1 MAAASLKSTEA
12 RRAAIDL
19 RTAEAA
25 RAQAEARLSAR
36 VKALEAAQAQEDKE
50 AADAIAKFKA
60 EMKNPSTPARAAAVS
75 ELARVQHQK
84 TLNAL
89 LPFLHQDTG
98 EVRKSAAAALGAFI
112 DYKKIALP
120 SLLGAIAPNQKEP
133 MVLESIFLS
142 VGKLGDETTLPT
154 VVKKDGQREAFD
166 RQKILRSL
174 RIACNKRPVTPEQ
187 LEEEAEQLERE
198 VGESGEKEMSS
209 LVIGERVMARLKKL
223 DEVAYVRFASVYR
236 SFRDIDEF
244 MNEMGKLVRSKAD

>member
-1 MAAASLKSTEA
+1 MQCPYCREA
-12 RRAAIDL
+12 ESRVVDSRLVTGGTVTWRRRECDACK
-19 RTAEAA
+19 RRFTTYE
-25 RAQAEARLSAR
+25 R
-36 VKALEAAQAQEDKE
+36 V
-50 AADAIAKFKA
+50 
-60 EMKNPSTPARAAAVS
+60 
-75 ELARVQHQK
+75 
-84 TLNAL
+84 
-89 LPFLHQDTG
+89 
-98 EVRKSAAAALGAFI
+98 
-112 DYKKIALP
+112 
-120 SLLGAIAPNQKEP
+120 
-133 MVLESIFLS
+133 
-142 VGKLGDETTLPT
+142 ETTLPT

-244 MNEMGKLVRSKAD
+244 MNEMGKLVRSKAE